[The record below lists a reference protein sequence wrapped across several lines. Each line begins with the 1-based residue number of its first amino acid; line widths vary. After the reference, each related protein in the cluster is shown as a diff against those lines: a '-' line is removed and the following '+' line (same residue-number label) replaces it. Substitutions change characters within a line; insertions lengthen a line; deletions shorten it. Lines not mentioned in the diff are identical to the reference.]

1 MIKSLILSAFAIL
14 VFCACS
20 EKDKKAD
27 WSEKR
32 QLMETR
38 AQEMLS
44 EARQALIRQDFEK
57 AKNTIEA
64 MRTQCNLALEAR
76 QQGILLM
83 DSIYLQ
89 EAVNKMMQADSLM
102 KTQTVDSLILVP
114 RLEEFGEKI
123 KFYRRKLEHDKQRPM
138 GGCQL
143 QRRSFS
149 CHCRCRIG

>member
-14 VFCACS
+14 VLCACS
-20 EKDKKAD
+20 EKDKKTD

-44 EARQALIRQDFEK
+44 GARQALIRQDFEK
-57 AKNTIEA
+57 AKNTIKA

-114 RLEEFGEKI
+114 RLE
-123 KFYRRKLEHDKQRPM
+123 
-138 GGCQL
+138 
-143 QRRSFS
+143 
-149 CHCRCRIG
+149 

>member
-38 AQEMLS
+38 AQEM
-44 EARQALIRQDFEK
+44 LIRQDFEK

-123 KFYRRKLEHDKQRPM
+123 KFYRRKLEHDKQH
-138 GGCQL
+138 L
-143 QRRSFS
+143 
-149 CHCRCRIG
+149 

>member
-14 VFCACS
+14 VLCACS
-20 EKDKKAD
+20 EKDKKTD

-44 EARQALIRQDFEK
+44 GARQALIRQDFEK

-123 KFYRRKLEHDKQRPM
+123 KFYRRKQEHDKQH
-138 GGCQL
+138 L
-143 QRRSFS
+143 
-149 CHCRCRIG
+149 

>member
-14 VFCACS
+14 VLCACS
-20 EKDKKAD
+20 EKDKKTD

-44 EARQALIRQDFEK
+44 GARQALIRQDFEK

-114 RLEEFGEKI
+114 RLEEFGEKSSSI
-123 KFYRRKLEHDKQRPM
+123 AENWNMTSSIYKAILNV
-138 GGCQL
+138 
-143 QRRSFS
+143 
-149 CHCRCRIG
+149 

>member
-14 VFCACS
+14 VLCACS
-20 EKDKKAD
+20 EKDKKTD

-44 EARQALIRQDFEK
+44 GARQALIRQDFEK

-89 EAVNKMMQADSLM
+89 ETVNKMMQADSLM

-123 KFYRRKLEHDKQRPM
+123 KFYRRKLEHDKQH
-138 GGCQL
+138 L
-143 QRRSFS
+143 
-149 CHCRCRIG
+149 

>member
-1 MIKSLILSAFAIL
+1 MPYWYFAL
-14 VFCACS
+14 VV
-20 EKDKKAD
+20 KKTKKTD

-44 EARQALIRQDFEK
+44 GARQALIRQDFEK
-57 AKNTIEA
+57 AKNTIKA

-123 KFYRRKLEHDKQRPM
+123 KFYRRKLEHDKQH
-138 GGCQL
+138 L
-143 QRRSFS
+143 
-149 CHCRCRIG
+149 

>member
-14 VFCACS
+14 VLCACS
-20 EKDKKAD
+20 EKDKKTD

-44 EARQALIRQDFEK
+44 GARQALIRQDFEK

-89 EAVNKMMQADSLM
+89 E
-102 KTQTVDSLILVP
+102 TVDSLILVP

-123 KFYRRKLEHDKQRPM
+123 KFYRRKLEHDKQH
-138 GGCQL
+138 L
-143 QRRSFS
+143 
-149 CHCRCRIG
+149 

>member
-14 VFCACS
+14 VLCACS
-20 EKDKKAD
+20 EKDKKTD

-44 EARQALIRQDFEK
+44 GARQALIRQDFEK

-102 KTQTVDSLILVP
+102 QTQTVDSLILVP

-123 KFYRRKLEHDKQRPM
+123 KFYRRKLEHDKQH
-138 GGCQL
+138 L
-143 QRRSFS
+143 
-149 CHCRCRIG
+149 

>member
-14 VFCACS
+14 VLCACS
-20 EKDKKAD
+20 EKDKKTD

-44 EARQALIRQDFEK
+44 GARQALIRQDFEK

-123 KFYRRKLEHDKQRPM
+123 KFYRRKLEHDKQH
-138 GGCQL
+138 L
-143 QRRSFS
+143 
-149 CHCRCRIG
+149 

>member
-14 VFCACS
+14 VLCACS
-20 EKDKKAD
+20 EKDKKTD

-44 EARQALIRQDFEK
+44 GARQALIRQDFEK

-123 KFYRRKLEHDKQRPM
+123 KFYRRKLAHDKQH
-138 GGCQL
+138 L
-143 QRRSFS
+143 
-149 CHCRCRIG
+149 

>member
-14 VFCACS
+14 VLCACS
-20 EKDKKAD
+20 EKDKKTD

-44 EARQALIRQDFEK
+44 GALIRQDFEK

-123 KFYRRKLEHDKQRPM
+123 KFYRRKLEHDKQH
-138 GGCQL
+138 L
-143 QRRSFS
+143 
-149 CHCRCRIG
+149 

>member
-14 VFCACS
+14 VLCACS
-20 EKDKKAD
+20 EKDKKTD

-44 EARQALIRQDFEK
+44 GARQALIRQDFEK

-89 EAVNKMMQADSLM
+89 EAVNKMMQADSLV

-123 KFYRRKLEHDKQRPM
+123 KFYRRKLEHDKQH
-138 GGCQL
+138 L
-143 QRRSFS
+143 
-149 CHCRCRIG
+149 